1 MIETRLNSRETTP
14 FFEYLNKLRDTID
27 TAEDKDA
34 VKEAIR
40 SRLYGAQTMRG
51 SEENHPTSSKD
62 EELRD
67 IFRDIENEEDDDDG
81 EMLGK
86 LNEALFPQGGRR
98 RKTKKSARKTKK
110 VKKAVR
116 KTRKSQKYSRRR

>member
-1 MIETRLNSRETTP
+1 MVGTRPDSRETTP

-51 SEENHPTSSKD
+51 SEADYPTSSKD

-67 IFRDIENEEDDDDG
+67 IFRDIQNEDDEDG

-86 LNEALFPQGGRR
+86 LNEALLPEGGRR
-98 RKTKKSARKTKK
+98 RKTKKATRKTKK
-110 VKKAVR
+110 VKKAAK